1 MQCFANNASD
11 NSDTS
16 SSISSD
22 LSSDIGTDHNPGF
35 ESEFSIG
42 AGFQYSGLLGAQFAL
57 KDDDIKYYLSV
68 GLPGFSVGLQKVVS
82 DDDHH
87 SVGFSLGELS
97 AIYGDNDNQY
107 GFLTYNY
114 HLHGFKNGG
123 LVFGTGVGVY
133 QERIYSSHGPHIE
146 EFKPMFTL
154 DIGYKF

>member
-1 MQCFANNASD
+1 MITKSVNCLLTCLSLSTISTNVAANTE
-11 NSDTS
+11 SDTA
-16 SSISSD
+16 
-22 LSSDIGTDHNPGF
+22 F
-35 ESEFSIG
+35 ESELSIG

-82 DDDHH
+82 DNDHH

-114 HLHGFKNGG
+114 HLHGFKSSG
-123 LVFGTGVGVY
+123 LVFGTGIGVY
-133 QERIYSSHGPHIE
+133 QERTYSSHGHDID
-146 EFKPMFTL
+146 EFKAMLTL